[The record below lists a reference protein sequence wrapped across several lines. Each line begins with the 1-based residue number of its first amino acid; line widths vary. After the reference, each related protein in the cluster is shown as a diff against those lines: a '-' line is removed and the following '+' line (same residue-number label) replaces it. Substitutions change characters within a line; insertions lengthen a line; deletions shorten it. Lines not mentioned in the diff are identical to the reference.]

1 MLGFTGV
8 FGESVL
14 TYDVEVDESTVV
26 LGALEQGTD
35 LSGHGVPGAM
45 EVVGH
50 DVDHIQ
56 GPARQRSHEV

>member
-1 MLGFTGV
+1 MFGV
-8 FGESVL
+8 FGESVF

-26 LGALEQGTD
+26 LWALEQGTD

-50 DVDHIQ
+50 NVDHIQ
-56 GPARQRSHEV
+56 GPAQAKKA